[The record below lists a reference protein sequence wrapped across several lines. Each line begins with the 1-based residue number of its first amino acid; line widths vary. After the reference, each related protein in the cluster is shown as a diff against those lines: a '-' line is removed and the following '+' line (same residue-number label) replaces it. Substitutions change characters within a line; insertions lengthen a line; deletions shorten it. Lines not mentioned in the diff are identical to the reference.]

1 MADAWCGACLGVVG
15 FLWVVVGRF
24 RMWAA
29 AGVHGFRVRGELG
42 SGAKPRGKFSNR
54 DFEGFPGLVERRELQ
69 KWIARTE
76 ISLLVGFGAM
86 AVPSCGILA
95 GPAKM

>member
-1 MADAWCGACLGVVG
+1 MASGCEVNWGP
-15 FLWVVVGRF
+15 GRSP
-24 RMWAA
+24 
-29 AGVHGFRVRGELG
+29 G
-42 SGAKPRGKFSNR
+42 GKFSNR

-86 AVPSCGILA
+86 AVPSCGILT